1 MVEQE
6 PGAYLRRWPRY
17 KIDLRL
23 KVILSGDSQAFGRAN
38 NLSKGGMG
46 AYIPCAIPIGTE
58 IVLEVGF
65 PSSSQ
70 EVRLKAVVRS
80 AEGFRYGLE
89 FVEVPPD
96 VRAIIEKNCET
107 ETV

>member
-6 PGAYLRRWPRY
+6 PGAYLRRWPRF

-23 KVILSGDSQAFGRAN
+23 KVILPDDNQAFGRAN

-58 IVLEVGF
+58 IVLEVSF
-65 PSSSQ
+65 PNSSQ
-70 EVRLKAVVRS
+70 EVKLKAVVRS

-89 FVEVPPD
+89 FVELPPE
-96 VRAIIEKNCET
+96 VRAIIEKNCEAAT
-107 ETV
+107 A